1 MTGTEELLL
10 NELRRVGDEL
20 GELREGQADLRVE
33 VAEIR
38 TELRLGRGRPVP
50 AQAVAPAVELAEFTA
65 PAPSAK
71 GKAFAGVIGAAIS
84 AAVVGVIQALSK

>member
-38 TELRLGRGRPVP
+38 TELRLGRGRPLP
-50 AQAVAPAVELAEFTA
+50 AQAAAPAVELAEFTA
-65 PAPSAK
+65 QAPSAK